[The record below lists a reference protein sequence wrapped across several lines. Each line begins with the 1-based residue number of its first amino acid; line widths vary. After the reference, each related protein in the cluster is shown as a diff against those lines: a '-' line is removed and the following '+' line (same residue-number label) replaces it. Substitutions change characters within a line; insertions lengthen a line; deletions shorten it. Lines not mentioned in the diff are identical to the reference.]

1 MPGGAHRE
9 ERTEKR
15 NKRSEENFN
24 NMGTAFI
31 KQLRRE
37 FAGYNGKKLS
47 QDLMAGLTVAA
58 VALPLALAF
67 GVSAG
72 ATAACGLV
80 TAIVAG
86 LVISALTGGYYQI
99 SGPTGAMAAILGS
112 LIGAYGMQGM
122 FVATFLAGAMLIV
135 AAVLHL
141 GNLTAFVPAP
151 VITGFTSGIAVII
164 ALGQIDNFFGTH
176 SEGGS
181 ALAKLASYG
190 TLGFHPNMTTTVM
203 ALFVVL
209 LMVFFPKKW
218 NAVVPASLVGIIIA
232 TAATMLLG
240 LDVATVGEIPKSL
253 FLPDRLSPT
262 AINWGDVPSLLA
274 PAFSIA
280 VLNMLE
286 SLLCG
291 ASAGRATGVKL
302 NNDQELFAQG
312 VGNMVLP
319 LFGGIPATAALARTS
334 VAVRSGA
341 QTRLTGIFH
350 AVGLLIM
357 MLVLAPV
364 ISNVPM
370 AALAGVL
377 MVTAWRM
384 NEWHSIKYMFSH
396 KFKGAIAK
404 FLVTMACTIVFDLTV
419 AIVVG
424 VGLGLILMVARL
436 SRLQVNYERVDM
448 SRMNVTDKDLCDRYD
463 NAMVAYITGPLIFA
477 NVAAIEQL
485 PERIEGCDTLLLSM
499 RGVPYIDISAAQ
511 VLMQTLR
518 ALHDD
523 GVDIALCSVTSSAM
537 EMLRRS
543 GIYDMVGEQGFYWSV
558 ARALTD
564 PRPAPEAHEK
574 A

>member
-1 MPGGAHRE
+1 
-9 ERTEKR
+9 
-15 NKRSEENFN
+15 
-24 NMGTAFI
+24 MGKAFLQ
-31 KQLRRE
+31 QLRNE
-37 FAGYNGKKLS
+37 FRGYNGHKLS

-112 LIGAYGMQGM
+112 LIGTYGMQGM
-122 FVATFLAGAMLIV
+122 FVATFLAGIMLLI

-164 ALGQIDNFFGTH
+164 AMGQIDNFFGTY

-190 TLGFHPNMTTTVM
+190 TLGFRPDLATTAV
-203 ALFVVL
+203 ALFVTV
-209 LMVFFPKKW
+209 LMVAFPKKW
-218 NAVVPASLVGIIIA
+218 NAVVPASLIGIILA

-240 LDVATVGEIPKSL
+240 LDIATVGEIPQTL
-253 FLPDRLSPT
+253 LLPDRLSPR
-262 AINWGDVPSLLA
+262 AVDWSAVPALLA

-280 VLNMLE
+280 VLDMLD

-291 ASAGRATGVKL
+291 ASAGRATGVRL

-312 VGNMVLP
+312 VGNLVLP

-341 QTRLTGIFH
+341 QTRLTGVFH

-357 MLVLAPV
+357 MFALAPV
-364 ISNVPM
+364 IRNVPL

-384 NEWHSIKYMFSH
+384 NEWHAIRYMFSH
-396 KFKGAIAK
+396 RFKGAIAK
-404 FLVTMACTIVFDLTV
+404 FAVTMVCTIMFDLTV

-436 SRLQVNYERVDM
+436 SKLQINYERVDM
-448 SRMNVTDKDLCDRYD
+448 SRLKNDDPVLNARYS
-463 NAMVAYITGPLIFA
+463 NAMVAYITGPLLFA
-477 NVAAIEQL
+477 NISVLEELPDRVA
-485 PERIEGCDTLLLSM
+485 GCDTLLLSM
-499 RGVPYIDISAAQ
+499 RGVPTVDVSAAQ
-511 VLMQTLR
+511 TLQAILESFR
-518 ALHDD
+518 ER
-523 GVDIALCSVTSSAM
+523 GVDVAICGLPTASMT
-537 EMLRRS
+537 MLRRA
-543 GIYDMVGEQGFYWSV
+543 GIVELMGEQAFYWSV
-558 ARALTD
+558 ERALLD
-564 PRPAPEAHEK
+564 PRPRPENAQTVQRV
-574 A
+574 